1 MQKIYI
7 WASVILHHRT
17 HAATSFLV
25 LTITSFF
32 ENSEPLKAYIE
43 LRICQL
49 KCSIHCSI
57 ISPWF
62 FVRWKTLNSKILVSF
77 FDEMKLFI
85 SSTLMVSIRI
95 SIRSIEQNTNIGKMK
110 QYGALKI
117 AWRAVKIP
125 FFKKGYFF
133 LKTNVQIYVLF
144 KCNRKLRIAWFKVI
158 SIWDDL
164 K

>member
-57 ISPWF
+57 ILPWF
-62 FVRWKTLNSKILVSF
+62 FVRWKTLNSKILVSS
-77 FDEMKLFI
+77 FDEMKTIHIIYSHGNNKNFYTFFLF
-85 SSTLMVSIRI
+85 LD
-95 SIRSIEQNTNIGKMK
+95 
-110 QYGALKI
+110 
-117 AWRAVKIP
+117 
-125 FFKKGYFF
+125 FFKYQSKCFANY
-133 LKTNVQIYVLF
+133 LTNYTIQKWNNMLLW
-144 KCNRKLRIAWFKVI
+144 KLHGELSKFPFSKKVI
-158 SIWDDL
+158 SSL
-164 K
+164 KRMSKFM

>member
-57 ISPWF
+57 ILPWF

-77 FDEMKLFI
+77 FDEMKTIHIIYSHGNNKNFY
-85 SSTLMVSIRI
+85 T
-95 SIRSIEQNTNIGKMK
+95 
-110 QYGALKI
+110 
-117 AWRAVKIP
+117 
-125 FFKKGYFF
+125 FF
-133 LKTNVQIYVLF
+133 LFLDFFNYQS
-144 KCNRKLRIAWFKVI
+144 KCFANNYTIQKWNNMLLWKLHGELSKFPFLKKVI
-158 SIWDDL
+158 SSL
-164 K
+164 KRMSKFM

>member
-43 LRICQL
+43 LRICQI

-57 ISPWF
+57 ILPWF

-77 FDEMKLFI
+77 FDEMKTIHIIYCHGNNKNFYTFLLFLGFCNYL
-85 SSTLMVSIRI
+85 SKCYAYW
-95 SIRSIEQNTNIGKMK
+95 TNYTIQKWNNMLLWKLHGELSKF
-110 QYGALKI
+110 
-117 AWRAVKIP
+117 P
-125 FFKKGYFF
+125 F
-133 LKTNVQIYVLF
+133 LK
-144 KCNRKLRIAWFKVI
+144 KVI
-158 SIWDDL
+158 SSL
-164 K
+164 KRMSKFM

>member
-49 KCSIHCSI
+49 KCFIHCSI

-77 FDEMKLFI
+77 FDEMKTIHIIYCHGI
-85 SSTLMVSIRI
+85 SKIFYTFHGYW
-95 SIRSIEQNTNIGKMK
+95 TKYNIGNME
-110 QYGALKI
+110 QYGAWKLHGELSKF
-117 AWRAVKIP
+117 P
-125 FFKKGYFF
+125 FSE
-133 LKTNVQIYVLF
+133 
-144 KCNRKLRIAWFKVI
+144 KVI
-158 SIWDDL
+158 SSL
-164 K
+164 KRMSKFMYFSNATENFVLHGSR

>member
-57 ISPWF
+57 ILPWF
-62 FVRWKTLNSKILVSF
+62 FVRWKTLNSKILVSS
-77 FDEMKLFI
+77 FDEMKTIHIIYSHGNNKNFYTFFLFLDFCNY
-85 SSTLMVSIRI
+85 LMR
-95 SIRSIEQNTNIGKMK
+95 IEQNTISKNGTIWCSENCMASCQNSLFQKR
-110 QYGALKI
+110 L
-117 AWRAVKIP
+117 
-125 FFKKGYFF
+125 F
-133 LKTNVQIYVLF
+133 LP
-144 KCNRKLRIAWFKVI
+144 
-158 SIWDDL
+158 
-164 K
+164 

>member
-1 MQKIYI
+1 MQKVYI

-57 ISPWF
+57 ILPWF

-77 FDEMKLFI
+77 FDEMKTIHIIYSHGNNKNFYTFFLFLDFFNYQSKCFANI
-85 SSTLMVSIRI
+85 MR
-95 SIRSIEQNTNIGKMK
+95 IEQTTLSKNGTICCSENCMASC
-110 QYGALKI
+110 Q
-117 AWRAVKIP
+117 
-125 FFKKGYFF
+125 
-133 LKTNVQIYVLF
+133 NSLF
-144 KCNRKLRIAWFKVI
+144 
-158 SIWDDL
+158 
-164 K
+164 

>member
-62 FVRWKTLNSKILVSF
+62 YVRWKTLNSKFLVSF
-77 FDEMKLFI
+77 FWWDENYSYHLF
-85 SSTLMVSIRI
+85 LWYQWEFLYVLR
-95 SIRSIEQNTNIGKMK
+95 IEQNTISETWNNMVRWKLHGELSKF
-110 QYGALKI
+110 
-117 AWRAVKIP
+117 P
-125 FFKKGYFF
+125 FSK
-133 LKTNVQIYVLF
+133 
-144 KCNRKLRIAWFKVI
+144 KVI
-158 SIWDDL
+158 SSL
-164 K
+164 KRMSKFMYFSNATENFVLHGSR